1 MESSIQVVQS
11 ISGSIS
17 LVSCI
22 LISIKIYQISGNNI
36 ANRMLTFLFFLDFV
50 LAIVYTIGRSA
61 MPYYGLCQFQV
72 KMLKCFVLTI
82 RDDATNTTELQAII
96 IQWFSLAAIL
106 WVVLMSY
113 LMRVWVVCKKHEDR
127 ISYSMNQYMKIIF
140 ASTGIL
146 SFVLLGVDVYGEAY
160 VWCWI
165 SPDHDYLRL
174 GCFYCILFLA
184 WLVIAFMLWEVNN
197 ELLILQKRSNLTA
210 KIATLIDIN
219 LTVQKRL
226 FVYISIFF
234 AVWFFAILNRII
246 EQSVGHPVYATS
258 LLTVIFL
265 PLQGFFNA
273 VAFGGFRNLIDVA
286 LCCICRRTNH
296 SSGGDTS
303 INLTSKLAVGG
314 ASTKQPLKEVIVDV
328 PLNSQSRDVDG
339 SGDQPTD
346 FTSKRYSIF
355 TTTLN
360 LGEAPLSSFEK
371 DLDDWILGDHDVYA
385 IGLQECIDQ
394 VSVRTAIL
402 KRLGRYD
409 SKTAHHI
416 T

>member
-1 MESSIQVVQS
+1 M
-11 ISGSIS
+11 
-17 LVSCI
+17 
-22 LISIKIYQISGNNI
+22 
-36 ANRMLTFLFFLDFV
+36 
-50 LAIVYTIGRSA
+50 
-61 MPYYGLCQFQV
+61 
-72 KMLKCFVLTI
+72 
-82 RDDATNTTELQAII
+82 QAII

-165 SPDHDYLRL
+165 SPDYDFLRL

-246 EQSVGHPVYATS
+246 EQSAGEPVYATS

-286 LCCICRRTNH
+286 LCCICRRTTH
-296 SSGGDTS
+296 SDPS
-303 INLTSKLAVGG
+303 INLTSKLVVGG
-314 ASTKQPLKEVIVDV
+314 ASTKQPLKEVIVDA
-328 PLNSQSRDVDG
+328 PLISQSRDVDNT
-339 SGDQPTD
+339 GDQSAD

-402 KRLGRYD
+402 KRLGTHPRQY
-409 SKTAHHI
+409 I
-416 T
+416 TQL

>member
-1 MESSIQVVQS
+1 
-11 ISGSIS
+11 
-17 LVSCI
+17 
-22 LISIKIYQISGNNI
+22 
-36 ANRMLTFLFFLDFV
+36 MLTILDDV
-50 LAIVYTIGRSA
+50 T
-61 MPYYGLCQFQV
+61 
-72 KMLKCFVLTI
+72 T
-82 RDDATNTTELQAII
+82 TTELQAII

-165 SPDHDYLRL
+165 SPDYDFLRL

-246 EQSVGHPVYATS
+246 EQSAGEPVYATS

-286 LCCICRRTNH
+286 LCCICRRTTH
-296 SSGGDTS
+296 SDPS
-303 INLTSKLAVGG
+303 INLTSKLVVGG
-314 ASTKQPLKEVIVDV
+314 ASTKQPLKEVIVDA
-328 PLNSQSRDVDG
+328 PLVSQSRDVD
-339 SGDQPTD
+339 SAGDQSAD

-402 KRLGRYD
+402 KRLGTRPRQY
-409 SKTAHHI
+409 I
-416 T
+416 TQLCVCVLASMCN